1 MEFLTVSLFPNL
13 VWYFV
18 VSSSFSHFRPL
29 FFLIH
34 NFLFFSV
41 SSFPHVDSSFLHFI
55 DLCCLNPHPL
65 TSSCYPASFNLHFSI
80 NCPYFYVPFTPSPL
94 PLLADL
100 SPISP
105 SASCLFFPHI
115 CPNLIRQQED
125 NRDCF
130 IHHTHTHT
138 FLTHTYLLYLHTHK
152 AHTHSPRAVR

>member
-1 MEFLTVSLFPNL
+1 MVLCCFFIFFSL
-13 VWYFV
+13 
-18 VSSSFSHFRPL
+18 SSFVFFNPQLPFFLGFFFSPRRFLLSAFYRPL
-29 FFLIH
+29 LSQSSPSHLFLLPRFFQLTLQYKLSI
-34 NFLFFSV
+34 FL
-41 SSFPHVDSSFLHFI
+41 
-55 DLCCLNPHPL
+55 C
-65 TSSCYPASFNLHFSI
+65 
-80 NCPYFYVPFTPSPL
+80 PFTPSPL